1 MICNRISQK
10 RFSFI
15 RAWFFSRSH
24 QSHVH
29 SFVLFHW
36 MRLCC
41 TQDKNID
48 KNIDHLCSRKATILF
63 VMLVVIETS
72 DYITV
77 EAFLT
82 LHLAR
87 DFTVHRCFRACLYEV
102 SQPVTRAAQL
112 LPGQLGF
119 SLLPQIICVVL
130 NEKAGRPACQ
140 DPGCSSRD
148 LGKLQANPWPSSR
161 GPFTKFYGGR
171 KQTSNDENCFL
182 FLNIDEALRRPN
194 YYH

>member
-1 MICNRISQK
+1 M
-10 RFSFI
+10 
-15 RAWFFSRSH
+15 
-24 QSHVH
+24 H

-48 KNIDHLCSRKATILF
+48 KNIDHLCSRKATILL

-87 DFTVHRCFRACLYEV
+87 DFTVHRCFRACSYEV
-102 SQPVTRAAQL
+102 SQPITRAAQL
-112 LPGQLGF
+112 LPG
-119 SLLPQIICVVL
+119 
-130 NEKAGRPACQ
+130 
-140 DPGCSSRD
+140 
-148 LGKLQANPWPSSR
+148 
-161 GPFTKFYGGR
+161 
-171 KQTSNDENCFL
+171 
-182 FLNIDEALRRPN
+182 
-194 YYH
+194 

>member
-1 MICNRISQK
+1 
-10 RFSFI
+10 
-15 RAWFFSRSH
+15 
-24 QSHVH
+24 
-29 SFVLFHW
+29 

-48 KNIDHLCSRKATILF
+48 KNINHLCSLKATILF

-82 LHLAR
+82 VQLAR

-102 SQPVTRAAQL
+102 SQPGY
-112 LPGQLGF
+112 PG
-119 SLLPQIICVVL
+119 C
-130 NEKAGRPACQ
+130 PAFTGLAWLMPCCGPARLAS
-140 DPGCSSRD
+140 PGCSSRD
-148 LGKLQANPWPSSR
+148 LGKLWANLWPSSR

-171 KQTSNDENCFL
+171 TQTSNDENFSV
-182 FLNIDEALRRPN
+182 FFNIDEALRRPN

>member
-1 MICNRISQK
+1 M
-10 RFSFI
+10 
-15 RAWFFSRSH
+15 
-24 QSHVH
+24 H

-48 KNIDHLCSRKATILF
+48 KNIDHLCSLQATILF

-82 LHLAR
+82 LQLAR

-102 SQPVTRAAQL
+102 SQPGY
-112 LPGQLGF
+112 PG
-119 SLLPQIICVVL
+119 
-130 NEKAGRPACQ
+130 
-140 DPGCSSRD
+140 
-148 LGKLQANPWPSSR
+148 
-161 GPFTKFYGGR
+161 
-171 KQTSNDENCFL
+171 
-182 FLNIDEALRRPN
+182 
-194 YYH
+194 

>member
-1 MICNRISQK
+1 M
-10 RFSFI
+10 
-15 RAWFFSRSH
+15 
-24 QSHVH
+24 H

-48 KNIDHLCSRKATILF
+48 HLCSLKAAILF

-102 SQPVTRAAQL
+102 SQPGY
-112 LPGQLGF
+112 PG
-119 SLLPQIICVVL
+119 
-130 NEKAGRPACQ
+130 
-140 DPGCSSRD
+140 
-148 LGKLQANPWPSSR
+148 
-161 GPFTKFYGGR
+161 
-171 KQTSNDENCFL
+171 
-182 FLNIDEALRRPN
+182 
-194 YYH
+194 

>member
-1 MICNRISQK
+1 
-10 RFSFI
+10 
-15 RAWFFSRSH
+15 
-24 QSHVH
+24 
-29 SFVLFHW
+29 

-48 KNIDHLCSRKATILF
+48 KNIDDLCSLKATILF

-102 SQPVTRAAQL
+102 SQP
-112 LPGQLGF
+112 GY
-119 SLLPQIICVVL
+119 
-130 NEKAGRPACQ
+130 
-140 DPGCSSRD
+140 PGCP
-148 LGKLQANPWPSSR
+148 A
-161 GPFTKFYGGR
+161 FTGLAWLMLCCFIKFA
-171 KQTSNDENCFL
+171 L
-182 FLNIDEALRRPN
+182 FLMRRRTGPLAKIPVARAEISAN
-194 YYH
+194 CGPTRGLAPEHRSRNFMEDVNKQATTKISFSF